1 MRFPRPRSLSG
12 LIVLSFLLVSL
23 PLLAGVVSAALQMTR
38 LSESSERLVIYGV
51 RGTEFS
57 QALVRQVAAM
67 ERSARLYQLLGKPE
81 LRSVF
86 NENRDRMW
94 GVLAEMEALPGD
106 EARDEITASIRRISS
121 EIADALNGGD
131 NEAMNEALDDFAG
144 LWEATGEF
152 SSLANR
158 QIDRE
163 LRSIQEETESARRRL
178 LLQTAALVPV
188 SLVLTL
194 AFGVLLG
201 RPLRDIDSAISDLG
215 HGRLDRKV
223 KVRGPTDLRA
233 LGGQIEW
240 LRQRL
245 QEVTEERER
254 FLRHMSHEL
263 KTPLATLREGAEL
276 LRDGSVGQLT
286 KEQSEVTDI
295 MREHS
300 LQLQRLIENLLS
312 YSAWQAHAGELS
324 VTEFSV
330 PALVKSVVDSH
341 RLALATAALEPEE
354 QIEDFRIEADEGK
367 IKLVLDNLL
376 SNAIKYSPKGGK
388 LILRARRIDD
398 EYCVLE
404 VADFGP
410 GIRPEERSRV
420 FEAFYQGDTSPRGY
434 LPGTGIGLSIVEE
447 FITAHGGKV
456 ELVEN
461 EFPGAH
467 FRVCLPMRQSV

>member
-67 ERSARLYQLLGKPE
+67 ERSARLYQILGKPE
-81 LRSVF
+81 LLQVF
-86 NENRDRMW
+86 NENRDRMRS
-94 GVLAEMEALPGD
+94 VLEELEALPGED
-106 EARDEITASIRRISS
+106 ARNEITDSIRRISN
-121 EIADALNGGD
+121 EIADRLKQGD
-131 NEAMNEALDDFAG
+131 SEAMMDALDDFAG
-144 LWEATGEF
+144 LWEATGELA
-152 SSLANR
+152 SLASR

-163 LRSIQEETESARRRL
+163 LRSIQTETEQARRRL
-178 LLQTAALVPV
+178 LLQTSALVPV

-201 RPLRDIDSAISDLG
+201 RPLRDLDSAIRDLG
-215 HGRLDRKV
+215 HGRLDQKV

-233 LGGQIEW
+233 LGRQIEW

-245 QEVTEERER
+245 REVTEERER

-276 LRDGSVGQLT
+276 LHDGSVGKLT

-295 MREHS
+295 MRENS

-324 VTEFSV
+324 VTKFSI

-341 RLALATAALEPEE
+341 RLALATAALDLEE
-354 QIEDFRIEADEGK
+354 QIEDFRIEADEAK
-367 IKLVLDNLL
+367 LRLVLDNLL

-388 LILRARRIDD
+388 LTLRAARIDD

-404 VADFGP
+404 VADSGP

-420 FEAFYQGDTSPRGY
+420 FEAFYQGETSPRGY

-447 FITAHGGKV
+447 FVAAHGGQV
-456 ELVEN
+456 EIVEN
-461 EFPGAH
+461 GSPGAH
-467 FRVCLPMRQSV
+467 FRVRLPLLQRV